1 MIIVN
6 IKLLGAE
13 QGYHTTL
20 NTTDTRFDP
29 IDGFLSPLPPELKS
43 SLENWQLTYRDLKDV
58 RSCFSRLTAQG
69 VIRCSAPGE
78 TQTVKAHLNE
88 WLNSG
93 DRMWQPIR
101 DSLISIANQLNHTN
115 EEIHLLL
122 DIQDIELSHFPLQEW
137 NIIEQHYPKAEVIL
151 RVRGQAG
158 NRISPPQS
166 CSRIRILVVVGR
178 SDGINTQSDLKVIE
192 NLEEKGA
199 EVISLIKPTFQKLCE
214 ALWDK
219 KGYHIFIFTGH
230 SSSQKDGQIGWIDLN
245 DQEELSIGDFKNAL
259 RQAIDNGLQ
268 LAIFNS
274 CDGLGL
280 AYQLAQLNLPRSI
293 VMREPVPDLV
303 AIDFLKYLFEEF
315 TSNKSLFTSVHIAR
329 KRLEHFNL
337 RYPGATWLPLMCIR
351 QSALYTPFIWQG
363 LCENSDPEPLIE
375 PISILTSQQRICKAK
390 LIVVVRILGLVV
402 LSISIG
408 FFGSKLLIKNPPSIP
423 PSFCPIKSIPSQ
435 QNATEKHITYPQ
447 CFADVPNVPSS
458 ETWNRGGSTTWAVFR
473 PEIDKKLK
481 QIFGINLRT
490 KNPENQAPASGIGIQ
505 MLIEGQLNFAESSEH
520 INETQRQEAAK
531 RGFQLKEEAVAID
544 AIAIIV
550 HPNLNIKGLTINQLR
565 DIYTGNITNWSQVN
579 GPDIPITKYSRS
591 LSSGTTKTFLND
603 YLGLKELGKNV
614 VPVKDTSEAL
624 NKVAK
629 NEGAIYFAS
638 APEVV
643 TQCGVKPIP
652 IFNDNKGTFVAPYK
666 GLLVPHENCP
676 QQRNEINIEAFKN
689 GEYPITRRLFV
700 IIKQDG
706 KDNQKAGE
714 TYARLLL
721 TDEGQKLIEQVKWV
735 RIR

>member
-20 NTTDTRFDP
+20 NATDTKFEP

-43 SLENWQLTYRDLKDV
+43 SLKNWQLTYRNLNDV
-58 RSCFSRLTAQG
+58 RSCFSRLNPKG

-93 DRMWQPIR
+93 DSMWRPIR
-101 DSLISIANQLNHTN
+101 DSLISIANQNHTN
-115 EEIHLLL
+115 QEIHLLL
-122 DIQDIELSHFPLQEW
+122 DIQDIELSHFPWQEW
-137 NIIEQHYPKAEVIL
+137 NIFEEHYPEAEVIL

-166 CSRIRILVVVGR
+166 CSKIRILVVVGR

-192 NLEEKGA
+192 KLEEKGA
-199 EVISLIKPTFQKLCE
+199 EVISLIKPTFQELCE

-219 KGYHIFIFTGH
+219 QGYHIFIFTGH
-230 SSSQKDGQIGWIDLN
+230 SRSQEGGQIGWIDLN
-245 DQEELSIGDFKNAL
+245 NQEELSIGDFKNAL
-259 RQAIDNGLQ
+259 KRAIDNGLQ

-303 AIDFLKYLFEEF
+303 AVDFLKYLFEEF

-329 KRLEHFNL
+329 KRLEYFKL

-351 QSALYTPFIWQG
+351 QSALDKPFTWQG
-363 LCENSDPEPLIE
+363 LCEKSNSEPLIE
-375 PISILTSQQRICKAK
+375 SNPIQRIGKAK
-390 LIVVVRILGLVV
+390 LIVVVSVLGLVV
-402 LSISIG
+402 LSISIWL
-408 FFGSKLLIKNPPSIP
+408 FESKLNINDQRSIAPS
-423 PSFCPIKSIPSQ
+423 SCPIKSIPSQ
-435 QNATEKHITYPQ
+435 QNATEKHITYFR

-458 ETWNRGGSTTWAVFR
+458 KTWKRGGSTTWAVFR

-481 QIFGINLRT
+481 QIFGINLET
-490 KNPENQAPASGIGIQ
+490 PNSENQAPASGIGIQ
-505 MLIEGQLNFAESSEH
+505 MLIEGQLNFAESSER

-531 RGFQLKEEAVAID
+531 RGFKLEEEAVAID

-550 HPNLNIKGLTINQLR
+550 HPNLNIEGLTINQLR
-565 DIYTGNITNWSQVN
+565 DIYTGNITNWSEVD

-591 LSSGTTKTFLND
+591 LNSGTTKTFLND
-603 YLGLKELGKNV
+603 YLGSKKLAENV
-614 VPVKDTSEAL
+614 VLVEDTTEAL
-624 NKVAK
+624 RKVAK

-643 TQCGVKPIP
+643 THCGVKPIP
-652 IFNDNKGTFVAPYK
+652 IFNDKKGTFVAPYK
-666 GLLVPHENCP
+666 VPLVPHENCP
-676 QQRNEINIEAFKN
+676 KQRNEINIEAFKN
-689 GEYPITRRLFV
+689 GDYPITRPLFV

-706 KDNQKAGE
+706 KDNEEAGK

-721 TDEGQKLIEQVKWV
+721 SDEGQELIKKVHWV
-735 RIR
+735 PIR